1 MTKTYLKNKNALED
15 EIVELFIEKYKDK
28 IIYNDLDYQ
37 SCVNFVKESKY
48 FILLY
53 SYDNYMTLLNVN
65 I

>member
-48 FILLY
+48 

>member
-1 MTKTYLKNKNALED
+1 MTKDYLKYNNLLED

-48 FILLY
+48 